1 MIALSVGA
9 SAAACVPELQK
20 VAKEETLALV
30 NHPWSGFYIT
40 TRQDGCYI
48 AVKCVGVLRVH
59 LAIPVYSKVN
69 IWNFFKELFYLR
81 YLSSTVFFFFLFNL
95 CVFSCVF
102 FCEIFLHERFITT
115 NTQATLLYLLLIL
128 LFCCYYEQILFPF
141 EPQFIQSSKFCVNW
155 TNN

>member
-30 NHPWSGFYIT
+30 SHPWSGFYIT

-81 YLSSTVFFFFLFNL
+81 YLSSTVSFFFCCLTFVSFRVCFFVKYFYTNDLSPLIPRQLYFIYY
-95 CVFSCVF
+95 SF
-102 FCEIFLHERFITT
+102 FCFVVTMNKYFFHL
-115 NTQATLLYLLLIL
+115 NLS
-128 LFCCYYEQILFPF
+128 LFRVRNF
-141 EPQFIQSSKFCVNW
+141 V
-155 TNN
+155 